1 MTKTTTQRRFGSPRS
16 FILPSSISPSA
27 DHERVTLRQ
36 TQILVIPA
44 NDDMMS
50 FAVFDGLINAVNQA
64 RRNARDY
71 ITDVSL
77 DRLDERMYGDGDREW
92 R

>member
-1 MTKTTTQRRFGSPRS
+1 M
-16 FILPSSISPSA
+16 
-27 DHERVTLRQ
+27 TLRQ

-50 FAVFDGLINAVNQA
+50 FAVFDGLINAINQA

>member
-1 MTKTTTQRRFGSPRS
+1 
-16 FILPSSISPSA
+16 
-27 DHERVTLRQ
+27 VTLRQ

-50 FAVFDGLINAVNQA
+50 FAVFDGLINAINQA